1 MKRKRGLDSYQ
12 KKAKAE
18 GYKSRAAFKIKAIQK
33 KFNIIKKGDV
43 VVDLC
48 GAPGGFSQVIN
59 EILGDKGQILLVDI
73 VNVHGVNAVCMKG
86 DITKESVKVEI
97 LEKIKDITNKMI
109 VDVVVADCSP
119 NVSGHWA
126 TDHSRQIWLAENV
139 LDIAC
144 QLQSKHLICK
154 VFMGEFF
161 DEFTD
166 NVKKKYK
173 NVRYYKPQASRRESA
188 EIYLIANIMKET
200 TEYS

>member
-48 GAPGGFSQVIN
+48 GAPGGFSQIIN
-59 EILGDKGQILLVDI
+59 DIIGFKGKILLVDI
-73 VNVHGVNAVCMKG
+73 ANVHGIEAVCIKG
-86 DITKESVKVEI
+86 DITEETVKLRIIRKVDE
-97 LEKIKDITNKMI
+97 LTNKNS

-139 LDIAC
+139 LDIAYR
-144 QLQSKHLICK
+144 LKSNNLICK

-161 DEFTD
+161 DEFTS
-166 NVKKKYK
+166 NVKKKYT
-173 NVRYYKPQASRRESA
+173 NVRYYKPEASRKESA
-188 EIYLIANIMKET
+188 EIYLIATNLKEN
-200 TEYS
+200 SLSA